1 MRRAAI
7 FALHLVMTFTMSAG
21 HAEAASAH
29 ADLSG
34 IWKAIHP
41 SALLQTTDGQP
52 PPLLPAARKVY
63 EANLAARKAG
73 DTSFDTTTR
82 CMPPSIPRAFV
93 LSSFRIMPQPTL
105 VAFLFEWNHR
115 YRPVY
120 LGAAHESDVNGY
132 EEYFGDAVGIW
143 KGNDLVVDSVGI
155 STTTLLDDALP
166 HSEKLHVIERYRL
179 ANDRR
184 ALEVELTIDDPDTF
198 SKSWTTRLRFVKQ
211 PRNTELKEDVCV
223 NRVGLVPT
231 PTGGVVDE
239 RAIRK

>member
-1 MRRAAI
+1 MRRAPV
-7 FALHLVMTFTMSAG
+7 FALHLAVTFTMSAG
-21 HAEAASAH
+21 YAEESATH

-34 IWKAIHP
+34 VWKAIHP

-82 CMPPSIPRAFV
+82 CMPPGIPRAFV

-120 LGAAHESDVNGY
+120 LRAAHESDANGY
-132 EEYFGDAVGIW
+132 EEYFGDSVGTW
-143 KGNDLVVDSVGI
+143 TGNDLVVDSVGI

-166 HSEKLHVIERYRL
+166 HSEKLHVIERYQL
-179 ANDRR
+179 ADGGRV
-184 ALEVELTIDDPDTF
+184 LQLELTIDDPDTF
-198 SKSWTTRLRFVKQ
+198 SKTWTSRFRFAKQ
-211 PRNTELKEDVCV
+211 PRGTELKEDVCV
-223 NRVGLVPT
+223 NRVGLVPS
-231 PTGGVVDE
+231 PTGGVIDE
-239 RAIRK
+239 RAIRR